1 MVRMAQ
7 TKDYKSLQAEL
18 DKLLLQLQSDDVDVD
33 QATELY
39 ERGQQL
45 VAEIRAY
52 LQEAENKVTKLKA
65 AFGDQS

>member
-1 MVRMAQ
+1 MAQ
-7 TKDYKSLQAEL
+7 TKDYKSLQSEL
-18 DKLLLQLQSDDVDVD
+18 DQLLVRLQSDDVDID

-52 LQEAENKVTKLKA
+52 LQQAENKVTKLKITFDNA
-65 AFGDQS
+65 S